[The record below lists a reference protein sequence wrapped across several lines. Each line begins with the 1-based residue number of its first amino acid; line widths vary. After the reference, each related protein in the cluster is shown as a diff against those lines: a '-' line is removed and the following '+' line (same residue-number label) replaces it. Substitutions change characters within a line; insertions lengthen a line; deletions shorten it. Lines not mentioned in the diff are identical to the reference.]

1 MLARKCEDQK
11 VLLDC
16 LRKGNW
22 TVGRTPSNMREGLEI
37 STEALELAK
46 VDGPSDAVLDLIT
59 DIVFQLCDLGEIK
72 EIKQRL
78 TVLRELALEQRQPHF
93 LNVLIGFETSVAIL
107 QGRWR
112 EAVRHARE
120 AVKQVPLQ
128 GVLGLEGRFAFQM
141 FAIQKTQESLGDVAD
156 LVERIIRITGQSQM
170 WLPGQILLHCEL
182 GQNQQARDALV
193 RLGDL
198 RKLPEDDLNEIALVY
213 LSEAND
219 TEHLNVL

>member
-1 MLARKCEDQK
+1 M
-11 VLLDC
+11 
-16 LRKGNW
+16 
-22 TVGRTPSNMREGLEI
+22 
-37 STEALELAK
+37 
-46 VDGPSDAVLDLIT
+46 
-59 DIVFQLCDLGEIK
+59 
-72 EIKQRL
+72 
-78 TVLRELALEQRQPHF
+78 
-93 LNVLIGFETSVAIL
+93 LIGFETSVAIL